1 MEEKSHG
8 RQPPFKVV
16 REFAGSRLEQQI
28 LARTYQ
34 LAVPII
40 CKRTDAVSSSELF
53 QPAAD
58 DAFLP
63 QPIAQGA

>member
-1 MEEKSHG
+1 MEEKCRG
-8 RQPPFKVV
+8 RQPSFKVV
-16 REFAGSRLEQQI
+16 REFVSSRHEQQI

-53 QPAAD
+53 QQAAD
-58 DAFLP
+58 DAFLS

>member
-1 MEEKSHG
+1 
-8 RQPPFKVV
+8 
-16 REFAGSRLEQQI
+16 
-28 LARTYQ
+28 